1 MRGDRKTMIVN
12 SSFLLSTILL
22 IFYWGSVLP
31 FDQRNNAMTE
41 EVISALDRVLD
52 FYERD
57 YKSINL
63 DGSFGLRVAQGELN
77 IDQIKELIL
86 KTHLFHSHR
95 TLINLI

>member
-1 MRGDRKTMIVN
+1 MCWICVRGDRKTMIVN
-12 SSFLLSTILL
+12 SNFLLSTILL

-31 FDQRNNAMTE
+31 SDQRNNAMTE

-63 DGSFGLRVAQGELN
+63 DGIFGLRVAQGELN
-77 IDQIKELIL
+77 IDQISDIWVD
-86 KTHLFHSHR
+86 
-95 TLINLI
+95 